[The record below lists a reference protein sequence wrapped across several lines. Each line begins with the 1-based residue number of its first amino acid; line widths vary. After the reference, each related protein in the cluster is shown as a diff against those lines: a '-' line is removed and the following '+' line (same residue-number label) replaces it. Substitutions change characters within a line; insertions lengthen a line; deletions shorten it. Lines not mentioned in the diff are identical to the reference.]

1 MSICNRDCLHCIY
14 DDCICDEMTAEDWRQ
29 ARQIDEYARPK
40 TAREKAIAAYQREY
54 YEANREAIAAY
65 QREYREANKE
75 AIAAKQREYYEAN
88 REAIAAKQ
96 REYREAN
103 KEAIAAKQREYREAN
118 KDAIAAKQ
126 REYYEANKEHE
137 RYVGAFLRFCR
148 KSHGYSQQALGD
160 ALGVTQRA
168 VSYWERGEVPF
179 DADFVGRIIPELRE
193 VRA

>member
-65 QREYREANKE
+65 
-75 AIAAKQREYYEAN
+75 
-88 REAIAAKQ
+88 Q